1 MLVATELKIGD
12 GTVRAILNAFF
23 ILTALVSLSTVASA
37 AKKGAN
43 MTIRHGIVENVE
55 DVQFQSEAGKG
66 ALVGGIVGYN
76 MRSDRSK
83 SKRMRNAII
92 GAGVG
97 ASAKAAS
104 EGDLQGKQY
113 TVKVNDGS
121 QVKIVTDQTEIRKGD
136 CVAIE
141 QSGNVANIRRMD
153 KSMCEK
159 DSNELV
165 KAVEKE
171 SNEEAQECLTA
182 KQELL
187 VADTEDK
194 INLAMKK
201 IKVLCN
207 N

>member
-1 MLVATELKIGD
+1 MIIRHFIVTILLMSISGFSL
-12 GTVRAILNAFF
+12 TVM
-23 ILTALVSLSTVASA
+23 A

-43 MTIRHGIVENVE
+43 MTIRHGTVEKTE
-55 DVQFQSEAGKG
+55 QVQFQSEAGKG
-66 ALVGGIVGYN
+66 ALVGGIIGYN

-97 ASAKAAS
+97 ASAKAAG
-104 EGDLQGKQY
+104 EGDLKGMQY
-113 TVKVNDGS
+113 TVKAVDGT
-121 QVKIVTDQTEIRKGD
+121 QIKIVTDQTEIRKGD
-136 CVAIE
+136 CVAVE
-141 QSGNVANIRRMD
+141 QSSNTANIRRMD
-153 KSMCEK
+153 KSLCEK
-159 DSNELV
+159 GSKELA

-171 SNEEAQECLTA
+171 SQEEAQECLTA

-187 VADTEDK
+187 AADTEDK

-207 N
+207 NELKVSLYFSSL

>member
-1 MLVATELKIGD
+1 MKKTISATLIILIGFM
-12 GTVRAILNAFF
+12 VI
-23 ILTALVSLSTVASA
+23 SLSANA

-43 MTIRHGIVENVE
+43 MTIRHGTVEKVE
-55 DVQFQSEAGKG
+55 DVQFQSSAGGG
-66 ALVGGIVGYN
+66 ALVGGIIGYN

-97 ASAKAAS
+97 ASARSAA

-113 TVKVNDGS
+113 TVKATDGT
-121 QVKIVTDQTEIRKGD
+121 QIKIVTDQTEIRKGD
-136 CVAIE
+136 CVAVE
-141 QSGNVANIRRMD
+141 QSANTANIRRVD
-153 KSMCEK
+153 KTLCEK
-159 DSNELV
+159 DSKEV
-165 KAVEKE
+165 AEAVAEE
-171 SNEEAQECLTA
+171 SQEEAQECLDA
-182 KQELL
+182 KQEMLA
-187 VADTEDK
+187 ADTEEK